1 MEYQYQIPQLNSYFE
16 KDLFGIEFDYD
27 PYVTSNQK
35 DQALSLKRDLITQ
48 TEINNSVDINPQE
61 DNIIALI
68 GHESKNFNSAI
79 FGIKQVK
86 RTESIGYGETIIWES
101 PMPFI
106 KIIHNYLL
114 PTGENV
120 ILGFDILG
128 IALKVND
135 SSFDPTHYQL
145 GYANLPLDLI
155 SLLSG
160 LGTANGVFI
169 PDGISEEI
177 DENSTYDMQIEIEE
191 SENNLKVDFIY
202 SNLTFLFQTEKIDF
216 FDVDLAEHVILA
228 QFDELRFSI
237 NIRKYVQHGNAGIET
252 MIEITIGNVINLII
266 DETLPDGPNWENAL
280 NYSVQKEFP
289 GIFYIDETFSWY
301 QGTDI
306 HTRISLFSDIAFS
319 VITAQHIGI
328 VNGTESSDNI
338 AMFVDNKNQTREG
351 LLKSDFSVEK
361 EISCFFNDE
370 LLLTS
375 QVQGRDFAIQSI
387 GTEDELTLTSVKSK
401 AFAINKH
408 YGFAHNN
415 LFLHETSLLRDIVA
429 DCIRRFVNDP
439 IVSSLSADNIYN
451 LAGLYLPS
459 AYYIQ
464 EFEVKE
470 WTASKMNLN
479 LLQFAVQTSFLS
491 GNLNNRGN
499 ITNTDAFSGF
509 FGLICLYILMKR
521 QKKKQILQ

>member
-1 MEYQYQIPQLNSYFE
+1 VEYQIPQLNSYFE
-16 KDLFGIEFDYD
+16 KDLFGIEFDYN
-27 PYVTSNQK
+27 PYVSSDQK

-48 TEINNSVDINPQE
+48 TEINNSADTNPQE
-61 DNIIALI
+61 DNIIVLI

-86 RTESIGYGETIIWES
+86 RTKNIGETLIWES

-135 SSFDPTHYQL
+135 SSFNPTHYQL

-160 LGTANGVFI
+160 LDVEHGSLF
-169 PDGISEEI
+169 PDSISNEST
-177 DENSTYDMQIEIEE
+177 ENSTFDMQIELEE
-191 SENNLKVDFIY
+191 SGNNLKVDLIY
-202 SNLTFLFQTEKIDF
+202 SNLTYLFQTEKIDF

-228 QFDELRFSI
+228 QFDEIRFSI

-252 MIEITIGNVINLII
+252 MIEISIGNVINLII
-266 DETLPDGPNWENAL
+266 NEALPNGPNWENAL

-289 GIFYIDETFSWY
+289 EIPGIPEIDETFSWY

-306 HTRISLFSDIAFS
+306 NTRMNLFSDIAFS

-338 AMFVDNKNQTREG
+338 AMFVDNKNQTKEG

-361 EISCFFNDE
+361 DISCFFNDE

-387 GTEDELTLTSVKSK
+387 GTGDELTLTPVKSK
-401 AFAINKH
+401 ALAINKH

-464 EFEVKE
+464 EFEVTK
-470 WTASKMNLN
+470 WTSSKMNLN
-479 LLQFAVQTSFLS
+479 LLQFAVQTSSLS

-499 ITNTDAFSGF
+499 ITNTGVFSGF
-509 FGLICLYILMKR
+509 LGLICLCILMKR
-521 QKKKQILQ
+521 QKKKQIIQ

>member
-1 MEYQYQIPQLNSYFE
+1 MEYQIPQLNSYFE
-16 KDLFGIEFDYD
+16 NDLFGIEFDYD
-27 PYVTSNQK
+27 PYATSNQK
-35 DQALSLKRDLITQ
+35 DQALSFKKDLITQ

-61 DNIIALI
+61 DNIIVLV
-68 GHESKNFNSAI
+68 GHESNSFNSAI
-79 FGIKQVK
+79 LGIKQVK
-86 RTESIGYGETIIWES
+86 RTESIGLGDPIIWES
-101 PMPFI
+101 AMPFI

-135 SSFDPTHYQL
+135 SSFNPTHYQL

-160 LGTANGVFI
+160 LGIANGAFI
-169 PDGISEEI
+169 PDSISNEST
-177 DENSTYDMQIEIEE
+177 ENSTFDMQIELEE
-191 SENNLKVDFIY
+191 SGNNLKVDFIY
-202 SNLTFLFQTEKIDF
+202 SNLTYLFQTEKIDF

-228 QFDELRFSI
+228 QFDEIRFSI

-252 MIEITIGNVINLII
+252 MIEISIGNVINLII
-266 DETLPDGPNWENAL
+266 DEALPDGPTWENAL
-280 NYSVQKEFP
+280 NYSVQKDFSPFLE
-289 GIFYIDETFSWY
+289 IDEIFSWY

-306 HTRISLFSDIAFS
+306 NTRMSLFSDIAFS
-319 VITAQHIGI
+319 VITAQNIGI

-338 AMFVDNKNQTREG
+338 VIFVDNQNQTKEG

-361 EISCFFNDE
+361 EISCFFNDD

-375 QVQGRDFAIQSI
+375 QVQGRNFAIQSI
-387 GTEDELTLTSVKSK
+387 DTGNELSLTPVISK
-401 AFAINKH
+401 ALAVNKH

-451 LAGLYLPS
+451 LAGLYFPS

-464 EFEVKE
+464 EFEVTK
-470 WTASKMNLN
+470 WTSSKMNLN
-479 LLQFAVQTSFLS
+479 LLQFVVQTSSLS

-499 ITNTDAFSGF
+499 ITNTSAFSGF
-509 FGLICLYILMKR
+509 LGLICLSILIKR